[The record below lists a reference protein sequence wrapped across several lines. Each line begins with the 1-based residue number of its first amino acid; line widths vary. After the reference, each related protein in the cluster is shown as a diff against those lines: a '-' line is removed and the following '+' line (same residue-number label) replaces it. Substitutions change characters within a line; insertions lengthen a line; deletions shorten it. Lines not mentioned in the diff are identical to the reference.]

1 LKIKFKMKI
10 IIIGGGVIGLSTGW
24 QLLRKGFDVEIIDC
38 SESGKSAGWVS
49 AGMLAPEAEL
59 GFEEIELFH
68 LCKKSF
74 DLYPK
79 FVQELEEDSGIHVHI
94 DKSGSLM
101 VGFDRDDIE
110 RLRRVYMFREEVNM
124 PVTWLTGSEARELE
138 PLLSPKCSGAIW
150 IAEDAQ
156 VDNREMLG
164 ALKAAIKN
172 KGGKITEYTK
182 VESVIIEIEKVKG
195 VKTEKGDIN
204 GDIVIVSAGA
214 WSKQIEGIP
223 EELKPPVR
231 PVKGQII
238 SLKMDENYTLTH
250 MVRAPDVYILPKHDG
265 RIILGAS
272 SEEMGYDTNPTAGEV
287 YKLLERGWEAMP
299 SIYDLPII
307 SIDVGLRPGSRD
319 HEPIIGG
326 CSVEGLFFAT
336 GHFRHGILL
345 TPVTAYELSEQIASG
360 NESETLKGFQLSRF
374 FKEQHS

>member
-1 LKIKFKMKI
+1 MSKIL
-10 IIIGGGVIGLSTGW
+10 IIGGGVIGLSTGW
-24 QLLRKGFDVEIIDC
+24 QLLRKGFDVEIL
-38 SESGKSAGWVS
+38 EQGEAGKSAGWAS

-59 GFEEIELFH
+59 GFEEIELFR

-74 DLYPK
+74 DLYPQ
-79 FVQELEEDSGIHVHI
+79 FVRELEEDSGIHVHI

-101 VGFDRDDIE
+101 IGLDRDDNE
-110 RLRRVYMFREEVNM
+110 RLRRIYTFREEVNM
-124 PVTWLTGSEARELE
+124 PVTWLSGSEAREIE

-150 IAEDAQ
+150 IAEDSQ
-156 VDNREMLG
+156 VDNREMLK
-164 ALKAAIKN
+164 ALRAAIIN

-182 VESVIIEIEKVKG
+182 VESVIIENEKVKG
-195 VKTEKGDIN
+195 VKTDKGIVN
-204 GDIVIVSAGA
+204 CNRVIVAAGA
-214 WSKQIEGIP
+214 WSKQIGGIP

-238 SLKMDENYTLTH
+238 SLKMDENYKLTH
-250 MVRAPDVYILPKHDG
+250 MLRAPDVYILPKHDG

-272 SEEMGYDTNPTAGEV
+272 SEEMGFDTNPTAGEV

-299 SIYDLPII
+299 SIYDLPIV

-319 HEPIIGG
+319 HEPIVGG
-326 CSVEGLFFAT
+326 CGIEGLFFAT

-360 NESETLKGFQLSRF
+360 NESEAFKGFQLSRF
-374 FKEQHS
+374 IKEQHI

>member
-1 LKIKFKMKI
+1 MKMSKI
-10 IIIGGGVIGLSTGW
+10 IIIGGGVIGLSVGW
-24 QLLRKGFDVEIIDC
+24 QLLRKGFDVEII
-38 SESGKSAGWVS
+38 EQGEAGKSAGWAS

-79 FVQELEEDSGIHVHI
+79 FIEELEEDSGIHVHI

-101 VGFDRDDIE
+101 VGLDRDDNE
-110 RLRRVYMFREEVNM
+110 RLRRIYTFREQVNM
-124 PVTWLTGSEARELE
+124 PVTWLSGSEARELE

-156 VDNREMLG
+156 VDNREMLR
-164 ALKAAIKN
+164 ALKKAIIN
-172 KGGKITEYTK
+172 KGGKITEFTK
-182 VESVIIEIEKVKG
+182 VDSVIIEGGKVKG
-195 VKTEKGDIN
+195 VKTEKTDVVSDG
-204 GDIVIVSAGA
+204 VVVSAGA
-214 WSKQIEGIP
+214 WSKQIKGIP

-238 SLKMDENYTLTH
+238 SLKMDENYKLEH

-272 SEEMGYDTNPTAGEV
+272 SEEMGFDTNPTAGEV

-299 SIYDLPII
+299 SIYDLPIV

-326 CSVEGLFFAT
+326 CSAEGLFFAT

-345 TPVTAYELSEQIASG
+345 TPVTAYELAEQISSG
-360 NESETLKGFQLSRF
+360 NESETLKNFQLSRF
-374 FKEQHS
+374 YKEQNT

>member
-1 LKIKFKMKI
+1 MDKI

-24 QLLRKGFDVEIIDC
+24 QLLRKGFDVEII
-38 SESGKSAGWVS
+38 ERGEAGKSAGWAS

-59 GFEEIELFH
+59 GFEEIELFR

-74 DLYPK
+74 DLYPE
-79 FVQELEEDSGIHVHI
+79 FIEELEEDSGIHVHI

-101 VGFDRDDIE
+101 VGLDRDDNE
-110 RLRRVYMFREEVNM
+110 RLRRIYVFREEVKM

-156 VDNREMLG
+156 VDNREMLN
-164 ALKAAIKN
+164 ALKIAIIN

-182 VESVIIEIEKVKG
+182 VDSVIIENNKIKG
-195 VKTEKGDIN
+195 VNTEKGIVY
-204 GDIVIVSAGA
+204 GDGAIVSAGA
-214 WSKQIEGIP
+214 WSKQINGIP

-238 SLKMDENYTLTH
+238 SLKMDENYKLQH

-272 SEEMGYDTNPTAGEV
+272 SEEMGFDINPTAGEI

-326 CSVEGLFFAT
+326 CGIDGLFFAT

-345 TPVTAYELSEQIASG
+345 TPVTAYELSGQISTG
-360 NESETLKGFQLSRF
+360 IESKTLENFQLSRF
-374 FKEQHS
+374 FKEQKI

>member
-1 LKIKFKMKI
+1 
-10 IIIGGGVIGLSTGW
+10 
-24 QLLRKGFDVEIIDC
+24 
-38 SESGKSAGWVS
+38 
-49 AGMLAPEAEL
+49 
-59 GFEEIELFH
+59 
-68 LCKKSF
+68 
-74 DLYPK
+74 
-79 FVQELEEDSGIHVHI
+79 
-94 DKSGSLM
+94 
-101 VGFDRDDIE
+101 
-110 RLRRVYMFREEVNM
+110 
-124 PVTWLTGSEARELE
+124 
-138 PLLSPKCSGAIW
+138 LLSPKCSGAIW

-156 VDNREMLG
+156 VDNREMLK
-164 ALKAAIKN
+164 ALRAAIIN
-172 KGGKITEYTK
+172 KGGKITEYAK
-182 VESVIIEIEKVKG
+182 VDSVIIEGEKVKG
-195 VKTEKGDIN
+195 VITDKGKIECDN
-204 GDIVIVSAGA
+204 VIISAGA

-238 SLKMDENYTLTH
+238 SLKMDENYKLTH

-272 SEEMGYDTNPTAGEV
+272 SEEMGFDTNPTAGEV

-326 CSVEGLFFAT
+326 CGVKGLFFAT

-374 FKEQHS
+374 LNEHHI